1 VFRRHG
7 NIGRPETAARAWW
20 AKFAAACRG
29 LARAVIG
36 ESSFAVHLAAA
47 AAVVAAGL
55 VLRISA
61 VEWALLAA
69 AISGVLAAETFNTAI
84 ESLARAFD
92 ARRHPR
98 IRDALD
104 MASAGVLLSAVT
116 AAVIGAVVFGHRVGA
131 LTGCW

>member
-1 VFRRHG
+1 MRRRHG
-7 NIGRPETAARAWW
+7 NTGRPETAARAWR
-20 AKFAAACRG
+20 AKFAAAGRG

-47 AAVVAAGL
+47 AAVAVAGL
-55 VLRISA
+55 ALRISA

-84 ESLARAFD
+84 ESLARGPGS
-92 ARRHPR
+92 RRHPR

-104 MASAGVLLSAVT
+104 MASGGVLVT
-116 AAVIGAVVFGHRVGA
+116 ALGAVAIGVAVFGPRILA
-131 LTGCW
+131 RL